1 MEKSKNKNKF
11 NENIEATITSNIY
24 KFLETKT
31 KTQLVML
38 SKKQIASEIGISV
51 VSLDKYFTKLNELF
65 KFILMFF

>member
-11 NENIEATITSNIY
+11 NENIEATITANIY

-38 SKKQIASEIGISV
+38 SKKQIAAEIGISV
-51 VSLDKYFTKLNELF
+51 VSLDKYFTKLNE
-65 KFILMFF
+65 

>member
-11 NENIEATITSNIY
+11 NENIEATITANIY

-38 SKKQIASEIGISV
+38 SKKQIAS
-51 VSLDKYFTKLNELF
+51 
-65 KFILMFF
+65 

>member
-38 SKKQIASEIGISV
+38 SKKQIAAEIGISV
-51 VSLDKYFTKLNELF
+51 VSLDKYFTKLNE
-65 KFILMFF
+65 

>member
-11 NENIEATITSNIY
+11 NENIEATIKSNIY

-51 VSLDKYFTKLNELF
+51 VSLDKYFTKFNE
-65 KFILMFF
+65 

>member
-11 NENIEATITSNIY
+11 NENIEATITANIY

-51 VSLDKYFTKLNELF
+51 VSLDKYFTKLNE
-65 KFILMFF
+65 

>member
-11 NENIEATITSNIY
+11 NENIEATITANIY

-38 SKKQIASEIGISV
+38 SKKQIAAEIGINV
-51 VSLDKYFTKLNELF
+51 VSLDKYFTKLNE
-65 KFILMFF
+65 

>member
-51 VSLDKYFTKLNELF
+51 VSLDKYFTKLNE
-65 KFILMFF
+65 